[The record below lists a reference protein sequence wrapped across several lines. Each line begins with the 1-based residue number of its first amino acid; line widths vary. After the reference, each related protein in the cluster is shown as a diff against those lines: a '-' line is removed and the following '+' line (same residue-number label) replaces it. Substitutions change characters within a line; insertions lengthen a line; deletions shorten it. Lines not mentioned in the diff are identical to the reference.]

1 VTLDYAGD
9 AMYLQ
14 RSGEWAGFPRER
26 AGLGTHLIDGRL
38 KVTYVSP
45 DGPAKAAGL
54 KAGDEIVAVNGQ
66 PITSEYYA
74 TPLSRWAEGV
84 AGSTV
89 ELGRTDGSTAKIR
102 LADYY

>member
-1 VTLDYAGD
+1 MTRCIFSVGQMATT
-9 AMYLQ
+9 
-14 RSGEWAGFPRER
+14 GFPRER

-45 DGPAKAAGL
+45 DGPAEAAGF

-66 PITSEYYA
+66 AIRSEYYRA
-74 TPLSRWAEGV
+74 DPRALGGRRARHRRSNSSAPTV
-84 AGSTV
+84 AV
-89 ELGRTDGSTAKIR
+89 KIR